1 MSCAIQLVMYAA
13 LTCLTDVKRK
23 AEEDLPSPGAP
34 KRARHSDSEEPQDE
48 ALEEKEDDQLDLING
63 EGVVGSNDAGDE
75 ADGDDDGADDGIEDA
90 GEDGADDK
98 DDGKDDDDKEE
109 KDDDKDGDN
118 DDEDKDEGKDDDK
131 NSKDAAVEAKSDD
144 KPTTALKRIPF
155 PDKVRIQGLA
165 ASNVPLSN
173 LVLLA

>member
-1 MSCAIQLVMYAA
+1 MYTA

-48 ALEEKEDDQLDLING
+48 VLGEKEDDQLDLNNG
-63 EGVVGSNDAGDE
+63 EGVVGIYGAGDE
-75 ADGDDDGADDGIEDA
+75 ADGDDDGAVDGIEDA

-118 DDEDKDEGKDDDK
+118 DDEDKDEEKDDDK
-131 NSKDAAVEAKSDD
+131 DSKDAAAEAKSDD
-144 KPTTALKRIPF
+144 KPTAALKRIPF
-155 PDKVRIQGLA
+155 PDKVKIQGLA
-165 ASNVPLSN
+165 ASKIPLSN
-173 LVLLA
+173 LIPLA